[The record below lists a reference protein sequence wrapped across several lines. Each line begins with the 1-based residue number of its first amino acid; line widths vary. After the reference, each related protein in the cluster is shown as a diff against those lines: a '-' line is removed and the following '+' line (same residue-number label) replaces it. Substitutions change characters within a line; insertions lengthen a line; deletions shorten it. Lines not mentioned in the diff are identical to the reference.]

1 MHNHTMIGR
10 VDPMHIR
17 FLLFAVLG
25 AAIGLVALPALAAAD
40 TGNQIDWINLG
51 MGLLGGLAIFL
62 IGLEHL
68 SAALQAAA
76 GERLKMLLATFT
88 QNQLKGAFTG
98 ALITALLNSSTV
110 TTILVVGFVTAG
122 VMSLTQS
129 IGVIFGANVGST
141 ITAQI
146 IAFNV
151 SQYALAMVA
160 AGFAM
165 RLIAKSEKMQHYGSM
180 LTGLGMIFFGMG
192 IIGDAMLPMR
202 SYPPFIDLMARM
214 ENPLLGMTVGLI
226 FTALVN
232 SSAATLGIAIVMAS
246 DGLISLEAG
255 IALALGANIG
265 TIFTTLIAAIGKPR
279 EALRAAWVHG
289 LFNIIGPLLWVPF
302 IPWLAEIAIWLS
314 PSHPELEGAAR
325 MGAEVPRQI
334 ANAHT
339 VLNVVNALVFLNFA
353 AVFAR
358 VVTWMWPD
366 KPVEPKKVIIEP
378 EFLSNELLET
388 PSLALE
394 RVRMEIGRMGAITRD
409 MLINIREA
417 FTNQDRH
424 AFEEVEKMDDQI
436 DLLRE
441 YIIHYL
447 GEIREQDLSE
457 EQESEFVSLLSVT
470 EDLESLADVI
480 ETDLVAL
487 GRVSLQTDEIRH
499 SETIRALMRQLHA
512 QLLTALQSAVEAI
525 TDNNPLKAQDVLA
538 IKGEIQQAIDGALQ
552 HQAIRIVPGDAA
564 RLTGLRIEMEVL
576 DKLER
581 IYRLCRRIAK
591 AALPAELL
599 AEQAS

>member
-1 MHNHTMIGR
+1 MHNHNMIGG
-10 VDPMHIR
+10 VEHIR
-17 FLLFAVLG
+17 VLVLALLG
-25 AAIGLVALPALAAAD
+25 AAAGLVALPVLAAAD
-40 TGNQIDWINLG
+40 SGNQIDWFNLG
-51 MGLLGGLAIFL
+51 MGLFGGLAVFL
-62 IGLEHL
+62 IGLEHM

-76 GERLKMLLATFT
+76 GERLKLLLATFT

-98 ALITALLNSSTV
+98 AIMTALLNSSTV
-110 TTILVVGFVTAG
+110 TTILVVGFVSAG

-151 SQYALAMVA
+151 SQYALAMIAV
-160 AGFAM
+160 GFAM
-165 RLIAKSEKMQHYGSM
+165 RLTAKSEKMQHYGSM

-202 SYPPFIDLMARM
+202 SYQPFIDLMVRM
-214 ENPLLGMTVGLI
+214 ENPLLGMAVGLI

-246 DGLISLEAG
+246 DGLITLEAG

-302 IPWLAEIAIWLS
+302 IPWLADMATWLS
-314 PSHPELEGAAR
+314 PSHPDLEGAAR

-339 VLNVVNALVFLNFA
+339 VLNVVNALVFLNFSV
-353 AVFAR
+353 VFAR

-378 EFLSNELLET
+378 EFLSNELLDT

-394 RVRMEIGRMGAITRD
+394 RVRMEIGRMGMITMD
-409 MLINIREA
+409 MLVKIREA
-417 FTNQDRH
+417 FITQDQH
-424 AFEEVEKMDDQI
+424 AFEEVEKMDDKI
-436 DLLRE
+436 DLLRD
-441 YIIHYL
+441 YIIRYL

-457 EQESEFVSLLSVT
+457 EHEGEFVQLLGVT
-470 EDLESLADVI
+470 ENLESLADVI

-487 GRVSLQTDEIRH
+487 GQGSLQADEIRH
-499 SETIRALMRQLHA
+499 SETIRVLMHQLHMK
-512 QLLTALQSAVEAI
+512 LLAALQLAVEAV
-525 TDNNPLKAQDVLA
+525 TENDPVKAQDVLA
-538 IKGEIQQAIDGALQ
+538 IKGEIQQVIDTALQ
-552 HQAIRIVPGDAA
+552 HQATRIAPRDTA

-576 DKLER
+576 DKMER
-581 IYRLCRRIAK
+581 IYSLCRRIAK
-591 AALPAELL
+591 AVLPTELL
-599 AEQAS
+599 AEQSG